1 MKVTVLKETYKP
13 TREEIKAKAHA
24 DSSIFYIL
32 ILQKGRQRYLK
43 IGTTTK
49 TLAQRLSNQDYKKY
63 TNIKVLYVAELTS
76 EYKDLRRRKHA
87 CLHVEDLTR
96 SAIREMKG
104 FTYIENDR
112 FQYFTLPEY
121 LPVYTQ
127 LGKCQLVK
135 VH

>member
-1 MKVTVLKETYKP
+1 MKVTVLKESYKP

-49 TLAQRLSNQDYKKY
+49 TLAQRLSNKDYKQY
-63 TNIKVLYVAELTS
+63 TNIKVLYVAELTC
-76 EYKDLRRRKHA
+76 EYKELKRRMQA
-87 CLHVEDLTR
+87 CKHVEDLTR
-96 SAIREMKG
+96 SAIRELKG
-104 FTYIENDR
+104 FTFIENDR
-112 FQYFTLPEY
+112 FQYFNLPEY
-121 LPVYTQ
+121 LPMYTNF
-127 LGKCQLVK
+127 GKCQLVK